1 VPLTPEQRAAQRSLV
16 GFVRAGYGVFL
27 DEQRG
32 FCIWRGT
39 TAQASGVGINEVTG
53 HLDVL
58 EVPYTVAVET
68 MTVRRR
74 EQAGFAAQVARADL
88 PALVR
93 WVPSLQKSIDAAEHA
108 WGSAVS

>member
-1 VPLTPEQRAAQRSLV
+1 MPLTPEQRSAQRSLV

-32 FCIWRGT
+32 FCIWRGK
-39 TAQASGVGINEVTG
+39 TAQTSGVGIGEVTR
-53 HLDVL
+53 HLDAL

-74 EQAGFAAQVARADL
+74 QQAGFTAQVAREDL
-88 PALVR
+88 PTLVR
-93 WVPSLQKSIDAAEHA
+93 WVPSLQRSIEAAEHA